1 MATTEGGTASQS
13 ATKTFYPDDFNFGV
27 NVAQAEKSIR
37 LGKNNREERKI
48 PFFHIIFSTIE
59 IPFPF
64 ISGKK

>member
-37 LGKNNREERKI
+37 LGKNNREERVM
-48 PFFHIIFSTIE
+48 P
-59 IPFPF
+59 
-64 ISGKK
+64 